1 LAAETDLRRVV
12 VEVRP
17 LPGAVDAASGRPGV
31 EVVRGKVEEV
41 GVEGRGRWR
50 RGSPGRQGRP
60 TRGRERRPSYLH
72 VLVRVTL
79 RSVVFVTELVKS

>member
-1 LAAETDLRRVV
+1 LAAGTDLRRVV

-17 LPGAVDAASGRPGV
+17 LPGAVDAAPGRPGV

-50 RGSPGRQGRP
+50 RGSPGSPDAG
-60 TRGRERRPSYLH
+60 T
-72 VLVRVTL
+72 
-79 RSVVFVTELVKS
+79 